1 MEQHMTKFGYPYS
14 LDQMGVLGLMIANER
29 AAINLFLSCRFYSS
43 YSSELSFSRL
53 APIQV
58 Y

>member
-1 MEQHMTKFGYPYS
+1 MTKFGYPYS